1 MATSGRAGLF
11 TMDDGRFFGD
21 LRGTPYTN
29 SKRQKSGALR
39 LEFGQFTMGA
49 GNANSGYVATTVNV
63 GITAVVSP
71 AKVPVE
77 VATQGTSGGLFLV
90 ATPGNYISGRLS
102 IYGYSAGSYSGQV
115 SGLTVNYFVVG
126 Y

>member
-11 TMDDGRFFGD
+11 TMDDGKFFGD

-29 SKRQKSGALR
+29 SNRQKSGALR
-39 LEFGQFTMGA
+39 LEFGQFQMGA
-49 GNANSGYVATTVNV
+49 GGTNSGYVATTINV

-77 VATQGTSGGLFLV
+77 TANCSAGVFLV
-90 ATPGNYISGRLS
+90 ATPGSYISGRLNL
-102 IYGYSAGSYSGQV
+102 YGYSAGAYSGEV
-115 SGLTVNYFVVG
+115 SGLTVNYFVIG

>member
-1 MATSGRAGLF
+1 MSVSGRAGLF
-11 TMDDGRFFGD
+11 TMDDGKYFGD

-39 LEFGQFTMGA
+39 LEFGRFTLGN
-49 GNANSGYVATTVNV
+49 GNANSGYVATTINV
-63 GITAVVSP
+63 GITAVVTP

-77 VATQGTSGGLFLV
+77 TANCSAGVFLV

-102 IYGYSAGSYSGQV
+102 IYGYSAGAYSGQV
-115 SGLTVNYFVVG
+115 SGLEVNYMVIG